1 MICVLYTKLIEL
13 IEFRRCLKCLYRER
27 RSSIGVI
34 LFNGILL
41 LIAMWYD
48 WKCYRIPNRLIWV
61 GLGISFLYQYFYYKG
76 EGIETWLWG
85 IGISFL
91 ILFPFSLVRMIGAG
105 DVKLAMVI
113 GGFWGHTV
121 TIKILCIAFI
131 IGAIISLGKM
141 LWHRNLLYRLQYLA
155 NYTFM
160 VFARRKIIKYIET
173 EEIDEKTVIHFA
185 IPMAIAFFA
194 VALKLV

>member
-1 MICVLYTKLIEL
+1 MTMK
-13 IEFRRCLKCLYRER
+13 ER

-34 LFNGILL
+34 IFNGILL

-48 WKCYRIPNRLIWV
+48 WKCYRIPNRLILI
-61 GLGISFLYQYFYYKG
+61 GLGVSFLYQSFFYRG
-76 EGIETWLWG
+76 EGIETWFLG

-113 GGFWGHTV
+113 GGFWGYTI

-131 IGAIISLGKM
+131 IGAVISLGKM
-141 LWHRNLLYRLQYLA
+141 LWHRNLFYRLQYLA
-155 NYTFM
+155 NYTCM
-160 VFARRKIIKYIET
+160 VIATRKITKYMEA
-173 EEIDEKTVIHFA
+173 EQIDKKNVIHFA
-185 IPMAIAFFA
+185 IPMAAAFFA
-194 VALKLV
+194 VVGKLV

>member
-1 MICVLYTKLIEL
+1 MHE
-13 IEFRRCLKCLYRER
+13 ER
-27 RSSIGVI
+27 RLFIGVV

-48 WKCYRIPNRLIWV
+48 WKCYRIPNQLIWV
-61 GLGISFLYQYFYYKG
+61 GLGVSFLYQSLYYKG
-76 EGIETWLWG
+76 EGIETWLLG
-85 IGISFL
+85 IVVSFI

-113 GGFWGHTV
+113 GGFWGYII

-131 IGAIISLGKM
+131 IGAVISLGKM
-141 LWHRNLLYRLQYLA
+141 LWHRNLFYRLQYLA

-160 VFARRKIIKYIET
+160 VIARRKIMKYIET
-173 EEIDEKTVIHFA
+173 EEIDKKTVIHFA

-194 VALKLV
+194 VAIKLV

>member
-1 MICVLYTKLIEL
+1 MKFKLHNYVI
-13 IEFRRCLKCLYRER
+13 FYHER
-27 RSSIGVI
+27 RLSIGVI
-34 LFNGILL
+34 LLNGILL

-48 WKCYRIPNRLIWV
+48 WKCYRIPNQLILV
-61 GLGISFLYQYFYYKG
+61 GLVVSFLYQCFCYKE

-85 IGISFL
+85 IGISFF

-131 IGAIISLGKM
+131 IGAVISLGKM
-141 LWHRNLLYRLQYLA
+141 LWHRNLFYRLQYLA

-160 VFARRKIIKYIET
+160 VIARRKIIKYMEAK
-173 EEIDEKTVIHFA
+173 EIDEKIVIHFA
-185 IPMAIAFFA
+185 IPMAIAFF
-194 VALKLV
+194 VVVGKLI